1 VSRARVPES
10 LIAGLATA
18 VVAWPLTT
26 LFAPATWV
34 RPTLGMIAVV
44 VACGML
50 ARLATTSWAL
60 VALAQVA
67 GATVASG
74 WIYGRGHLWHGLPT
88 PDMVL
93 AFNNLLVQ
101 ARETVQ
107 NYAAPAPTNRGV
119 ILGVGLAIAAA
130 GIIVDHLAV
139 MRRSPAMAG
148 LPLLTTFLISASNSG
163 SSLHPMYF
171 VAAGAVWLLMLGRQ
185 GIASLRRWSTT
196 VPMSTAGR
204 RSSDDR
210 DGAYGYAAVGRSL
223 AVAGLAA
230 AVVLPL
236 VIPHLPTRYLIDG
249 LGRSANATGFSD
261 GQIGLRSTLD
271 LQKNLENPSTAPVLT
286 YTTNAPSL
294 APLRV
299 GVLDTYRNG
308 KWAPDPPQVD
318 FSRRP
323 AIPQADGLDP
333 TVPRETYR
341 VSVDDS
347 RIEAPQIAAPTPL
360 VSGDLDGGRWG
371 LDRVTQVASVERSAR
386 SYSFSYLDLEPSQGS
401 LDQSREARGGVVG
414 TGDLAVDPDS
424 ESTVRA
430 VLADIVPKDANR
442 IEAARA
448 IQKYLRTS
456 GGFRYSLQ
464 LAGPIENEHHQLV
477 MPDPITHF
485 LLTKQGYCVQ
495 FASAMVMMA
504 RASGIPARMA
514 IGFLPG
520 RLDKGA
526 YTVRASDAHAWPELY
541 FDGIGWLRFEPT
553 PSGEQNTV
561 APDYSLAPTSVNGSG
576 SATTGAG
583 APTTRA
589 DTRPDGRNDP
599 GATDTTQQGGST
611 GVTGW
616 IGETTR
622 SAGMWVLLGLLIGIL
637 GSLAVPLAARSRLRR
652 RLREAPDE
660 AGRVEVEWQSLVE
673 RIGDLGIIAP
683 RGSTPR
689 QAGRF
694 YSREAYLEGEESQ
707 ALHRIVNGIERSRYA
722 PPGTVLTDI
731 RADTASVVHAVS
743 AVRRRKDRV
752 RAAWWPTEGLIE
764 WRERRDGV
772 VRLVRLPFD
781 RLADWWR
788 ERH

>member
-1 VSRARVPES
+1 
-10 LIAGLATA
+10 
-18 VVAWPLTT
+18 
-26 LFAPATWV
+26 
-34 RPTLGMIAVV
+34 
-44 VACGML
+44 
-50 ARLATTSWAL
+50 
-60 VALAQVA
+60 
-67 GATVASG
+67 
-74 WIYGRGHLWHGLPT
+74 
-88 PDMVL
+88 
-93 AFNNLLVQ
+93 
-101 ARETVQ
+101 
-107 NYAAPAPTNRGV
+107 
-119 ILGVGLAIAAA
+119 
-130 GIIVDHLAV
+130 
-139 MRRSPAMAG
+139 
-148 LPLLTTFLISASNSG
+148 
-163 SSLHPMYF
+163 
-171 VAAGAVWLLMLGRQ
+171 
-185 GIASLRRWSTT
+185 
-196 VPMSTAGR
+196 
-204 RSSDDR
+204 
-210 DGAYGYAAVGRSL
+210 
-223 AVAGLAA
+223 
-230 AVVLPL
+230 
-236 VIPHLPTRYLIDG
+236 
-249 LGRSANATGFSD
+249 
-261 GQIGLRSTLD
+261 
-271 LQKNLENPSTAPVLT
+271 
-286 YTTNAPSL
+286 
-294 APLRV
+294 
-299 GVLDTYRNG
+299 
-308 KWAPDPPQVD
+308 
-318 FSRRP
+318 
-323 AIPQADGLDP
+323 
-333 TVPRETYR
+333 
-341 VSVDDS
+341 
-347 RIEAPQIAAPTPL
+347 
-360 VSGDLDGGRWG
+360 
-371 LDRVTQVASVERSAR
+371 
-386 SYSFSYLDLEPSQGS
+386 
-401 LDQSREARGGVVG
+401 
-414 TGDLAVDPDS
+414 
-424 ESTVRA
+424 
-430 VLADIVPKDANR
+430 
-442 IEAARA
+442 
-448 IQKYLRTS
+448 
-456 GGFRYSLQ
+456 
-464 LAGPIENEHHQLV
+464 

-764 WRERRDGV
+764 WRDRRDGV